1 MNRRKR
7 RTTNKKASIENKKI
21 IRCKHKMIPVFES
34 DICKDF
40 IKRENTEGYE
50 ICKNCKNSF

>member
-7 RTTNKKASIENKKI
+7 KQTYNKNTNDNKKI
-21 IRCKHKMIPVFES
+21 IRCKLKMIPVFEG
-34 DICKDF
+34 DTCKDF
-40 IKRENTEGYE
+40 AQKEHSESTK